1 MWTDL
6 GVTPMEGLLTFLSA
20 AGIYIGF
27 LLLIRLFGQR
37 SVARIATIDL
47 VIVFIL
53 GSVAGRV
60 ITGNTPTLAAGL
72 IGLATLL
79 ALHTVAQR
87 VARSRAGAFLTVD
100 RSVVLMAGNE
110 LLMENLRRTRVS
122 EEEVW
127 AALRLAGVRNTGEVA
142 CVVLESAGDISVIRR
157 GAPLERLMFEA
168 VRGAER
174 LPPELFS
181 GAAQ

>member
-1 MWTDL
+1 MWTDPWVSRRWK
-6 GVTPMEGLLTFLSA
+6 GFLLSFLR

-37 SVARIATIDL
+37 WVARIATIDL

-53 GSVAGRV
+53 GSVDGRV

-87 VARSRAGAFLTVD
+87 VARCRAGAFLDRCGQVRCVD
-100 RSVVLMAGNE
+100 GR
-110 LLMENLRRTRVS
+110 
-122 EEEVW
+122 
-127 AALRLAGVRNTGEVA
+127 
-142 CVVLESAGDISVIRR
+142 
-157 GAPLERLMFEA
+157 
-168 VRGAER
+168 
-174 LPPELFS
+174 
-181 GAAQ
+181 